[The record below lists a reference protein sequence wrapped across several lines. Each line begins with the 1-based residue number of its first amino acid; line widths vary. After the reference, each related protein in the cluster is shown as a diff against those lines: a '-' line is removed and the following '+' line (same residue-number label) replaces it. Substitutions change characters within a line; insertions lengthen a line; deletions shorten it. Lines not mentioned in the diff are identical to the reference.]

1 MAKAYYLP
9 KSDGG
14 KAQTLEQFRDNISA
28 YAALF
33 SLNLTDITAQATD
46 ATLFRALVNFAGTV
60 QDNAG
65 LWVAWKD
72 FMRDGPKVGH
82 PTPTVPVLP
91 VVPVA
96 ISGAAAAAG
105 ILARFLLLA
114 NAIKNHKNYTAAVG
128 QILGLEGADQTA
140 PDLSSI
146 QPAIDAKVTGDHV
159 AIKLGW
165 QGQSAFLDLLEIQVD
180 RADTKGYVLLTFDTT
195 PGYTDTTPL
204 PATAAR
210 WKYRAIYRVAD
221 ARVGV
226 WSDEVSI
233 TVGG

>member
-1 MAKAYYLP
+1 MAKTYYLP
-9 KSDGG
+9 RTDGG
-14 KAQTLEQFRDNISA
+14 KAQTLEQFRDNVGP
-28 YAALF
+28 YVTTF
-33 SLNLTDITAQATD
+33 SLASSDVMNQGID
-46 ATLFRALVNFAGTV
+46 AALFRALVNFAATV
-60 QDNAG
+60 QDNAK

-91 VVPVA
+91 TVPVA

-140 PDLSSI
+140 PDLTTI
-146 QPAIDAKVTGDHV
+146 QPLISVKITGDHIAV
-159 AIKLGW
+159 NWGW
-165 QGQSAFLDLLEIQVD
+165 AGNSAHLDLLEIEVD
-180 RADTKGYVLLTFDTT
+180 RGDGKGYVLLTYDTT

-204 PATAAR
+204 PAIAAK

-226 WSDEVSI
+226 WSAEVSI

>member
-1 MAKAYYLP
+1 MAKTYYLP

-14 KAQTLEQFRDNISA
+14 KAQTLEQFRDNIGPYVTLFGLSSSDVMQQGIE
-28 YAALF
+28 AA
-33 SLNLTDITAQATD
+33 
-46 ATLFRALVNFAGTV
+46 LFRALVNFAATV

-91 VVPVA
+91 AVPSA
-96 ISGAAAAAG
+96 ISGSTAAAG
-105 ILARFLLLA
+105 LLARFLLLA

-140 PDLSSI
+140 PDLTTI
-146 QPAIDAKVTGDHV
+146 QPAIDAKVTGGQV
-159 AIKLGW
+159 AIKWGW

-180 RADTKGYVLLTFDTT
+180 RADTKGYVLLTYDTT
-195 PGYTDTTPL
+195 PGYTDTAPL
-204 PATAAR
+204 PAIAAK

-226 WSDEVSI
+226 WSDEVNI